1 MLRGVLSSFVPLVV
15 WLAAVALIARLS
27 YPTLPGPTTIFA
39 VLTVVGAL
47 VYAAGL
53 VVIRDARG
61 CGTLALVPFGILAAL
76 LALGGV
82 GVLIGARIC
91 RP

>member
-1 MLRGVLSSFVPLVV
+1 VLSSFAPLVV

-27 YPTLPGPTTIFA
+27 YPTLPGPTTTFA
-39 VLTVVGAL
+39 VLTAVGAA

-61 CGTLALVPFGILAAL
+61 CGTLALVPFGIVAAL
-76 LALGGV
+76 LTLGGV
-82 GVLIGARIC
+82 GVLVGARVF

>member
-1 MLRGVLSSFVPLVV
+1 VLSSLAPVVV
-15 WLAAVALIARLS
+15 WLAAVAVIARVS
-27 YPTLPGPTTIFA
+27 YPTLPRETIIFA

-61 CGTLALVPFGILAAL
+61 CGTLAIVPFGFFAAL
-76 LALGGV
+76 LTLGGIAV
-82 GVLIGARIC
+82 VVGARLL
-91 RP
+91 RA